1 MLLGT
6 FPTSS
11 PRGIGREKAHITHAV
26 SKGTLKVQVLSP
38 LQEDDTQG
46 SCFSWPPATSVCLW
60 VWLSV
65 GWGNGRRSSDPWG
78 IGLLEEG
85 REEAMALS
93 RSPFWP
99 EA

>member
-1 MLLGT
+1 MWEPGGRVLLGT
-6 FPTSS
+6 FPISS

-26 SKGTLKVQVLSP
+26 SKGTLKVQVLST

-65 GWGNGRRSSDPWG
+65 EWETAED
-78 IGLLEEG
+78 LLTLGE
-85 REEAMALS
+85 
-93 RSPFWP
+93 
-99 EA
+99 